1 MRIDITMTKI
11 RAMPATVELT
21 TIPAIAPPAGML
33 EPLVSVDA
41 LEVGTGPIFEFVVLI
56 AGAAVK
62 LVIELDPS
70 SALVILAIL
79 DILDILAILA
89 IPVEASAVQ

>member
-1 MRIDITMTKI
+1 MTKI

-33 EPLVSVDA
+33 EPLVSV
-41 LEVGTGPIFEFVVLI
+41 EVGTGPIFEFVVLI

-62 LVIELDPS
+62 LVIELDPG

-89 IPVEASAVQ
+89 IPVEAPAVQ

>member
-1 MRIDITMTKI
+1 MTKI

-21 TIPAIAPPAGML
+21 TIPAIAPLAGML
-33 EPLVSVDA
+33 EPLVSV
-41 LEVGTGPIFEFVVLI
+41 EVGTGPIFEFVVLI

-70 SALVILAIL
+70 ALVILAILAIL
-79 DILDILAILA
+79 DILDILAIS
-89 IPVEASAVQ
+89 VEAPAVQ